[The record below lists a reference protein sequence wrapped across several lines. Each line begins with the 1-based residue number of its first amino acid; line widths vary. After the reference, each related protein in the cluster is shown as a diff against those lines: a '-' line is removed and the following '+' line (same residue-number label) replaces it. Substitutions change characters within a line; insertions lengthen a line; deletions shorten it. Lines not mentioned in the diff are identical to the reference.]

1 MVPFTG
7 GVGPDVL
14 RDMKDGGA
22 SQSNHTCLYERDFGS
37 AMISKYEY
45 DIGSGKMSKYEYD
58 DKLQVHSMESSP
70 QSASEVGSKG
80 KHQR

>member
-1 MVPFTG
+1 M
-7 GVGPDVL
+7 
-14 RDMKDGGA
+14 
-22 SQSNHTCLYERDFGS
+22 
-37 AMISKYEY
+37 SKYEY
-45 DIGSGKMSKYEYD
+45 DVCSAMMSMYEYDVGSAIMSKYEYD

>member
-1 MVPFTG
+1 MGPFTG
-7 GVGPDVL
+7 GEGPDVL
-14 RDMKDGGA
+14 RDMEDDGA
-22 SQSNHTCLYERDFGS
+22 SQSNHACLYESDFGS
-37 AMISKYEY
+37 AM
-45 DIGSGKMSKYEYD
+45 MSKYEYD